1 LLGLVCEVAVMDGM
15 LLQSVE
21 ALGDSPLVGSAGE
34 IWEMLQAE
42 KEEVSRDILSEGP
55 LLNDDLALN
64 PVEAPDESVRQIEW
78 HYRETL
84 LNRLRTIN
92 DAQDRLLDGGYGVC
106 IECGGRINTK
116 RLLADP
122 AVLLCLTC
130 QGMSEGETFTAT
142 L

>member
-1 LLGLVCEVAVMDGM
+1 MDGM

-21 ALGDSPLVGSAGE
+21 ALGDSPQAGSAGE

-55 LLNDDLALN
+55 LLKDDFAMD
-64 PVEAPDESVRQIEW
+64 PVEASDESVREIEW
-78 HYRETL
+78 HHRETL
-84 LNRLRTIN
+84 LDRLRTIN

-106 IECGGRINTK
+106 IDCGERIDAK

-122 AVLLCLTC
+122 AVSLCLTC
-130 QGMSEGETFTAT
+130 QGLAEVETFAQT